1 MTEALADDVRSFIS
15 FALAMKPAVVVNRR
29 ADAGGPSMTL
39 TLSPVEATTEEA
51 NARAGIAG
59 LEPLM
64 EKYRPLRPYLV
75 GITEADGGAV
85 TDSGNVVATCE
96 PTTYFKPGVEYRLV
110 RIPAE
115 QYSAAR
121 ELATRLDRIHVL
133 DEANYTAEAVKEYDA
148 LQEYL
153 KQQRETLVGE
163 FKGITFNDP
172 VPAYGADRLAAA
184 DNDCGGLVI
193 FIVIEI
199 FIG

>member
-1 MTEALADDVRSFIS
+1 MTETLADDVRSFIT
-15 FALAMKPAVVVNRR
+15 FALAMKPTVVVNRR

-39 TLSPVEATTEEA
+39 TLSPTPAA
-51 NARAGIAG
+51 AGKGAARAGLAE

-85 TDSGNVVATCE
+85 TDPGAVVATCE
-96 PTTYFKPGVEYRLV
+96 PTTYFKPGVDYRLV

-115 QYSAAR
+115 QYRAAR

-133 DEANYTAEAVKEYDA
+133 DEANYTAEAVKEYEA

-153 KQQRETLVGE
+153 KERRTTLVGE
-163 FKGITFNDP
+163 FEDITFTDP

-199 FIG
+199 FIA